1 MKKWEKSPKELIELF
16 NKILPDSEVIE
27 KRQMFGY
34 PSSFI
39 NRNMFMGLFGDQLF
53 IRLSESDRDEFLK
66 LDEAKLFEPMAG
78 RPMKEYVM
86 IPASLLKDT
95 TTLNEWIEKSF
106 VYTASLPP
114 RSSMKRK

>member
-1 MKKWEKSPKELIELF
+1 MAKITQRLIDLF
-16 NKILPDSEVIE
+16 NKTLPSSPVIE

-39 NRNMFMGLFGDQLF
+39 NGNMFIGLFADKLF

-86 IPASLLKDT
+86 IPAWLLK
-95 TTLNEWIEKSF
+95 N
-106 VYTASLPP
+106 TASLDEWIGKSFFYTDSLPR
-114 RSSMKRK
+114 RSSKKRK